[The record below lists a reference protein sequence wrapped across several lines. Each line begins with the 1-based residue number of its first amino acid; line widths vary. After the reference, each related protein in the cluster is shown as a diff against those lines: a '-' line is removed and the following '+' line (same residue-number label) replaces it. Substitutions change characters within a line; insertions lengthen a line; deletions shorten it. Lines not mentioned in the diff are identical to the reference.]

1 MGQKRKRV
9 SKDSSSVNEKPSKQQ
24 KNVIKGEKQTA
35 KVAAVAAPLDT
46 SPFLDNPKGADL
58 KREVD
63 LYDLLTSEDI
73 EDRLNAANAVLSGLL
88 GGDGVEESTLQRHLE
103 RRLFRGLA
111 SGRKG
116 ARLGF
121 SVVLTEIIG
130 QLYGTKDLAAT
141 KYTGL
146 TFDKVLG
153 FLVAKTKPDGDLSGQ
168 EEKDHFLGLL
178 FGLESFVGAKVLF
191 GGDNKWNI
199 ILQKFLDLAKKKP
212 WTREQCGWAIT
223 KALAQM
229 DQSQAKY
236 TLEQVQNAGL
246 ASSPEG
252 VGIWIT
258 ARNQFPDMQFPS
270 KPWGSNGNP
279 LQHLKTLGKA
289 LKESS
294 SDDGSQKGQQAKQTG
309 NWNSQLHFVWS
320 IVLAQFLAGVK
331 KNDDGIMSDF
341 ENFWKVAVD
350 ETLFSSTAS
359 RERKYW
365 GFLLFQKV
373 IKEATSY
380 GKLLPSVF
388 SHNLVRCLIN
398 HVQESDRFL
407 HQAANKSLNVLV
419 NAVHANPEILAIILP
434 CLISGHGA
442 YNFDRIS
449 KTKTI
454 EKLLGLV
461 VDSNVTSIIGI
472 LKEPVLILEGT
483 DTDLVKEAEVR
494 RQIFG
499 DYILI
504 IIRKVN
510 LIDDETRNI
519 TWIKETAL
527 PILARFAYGENFK
540 CKPPFSEK
548 TRTLFRNRLMSSFS
562 HLLSDLKGYTF
573 PCDLLTTF
581 AADGVQMDDEI
592 TDAKD
597 RAVSTLEKISKKIK
611 KSKAESKAPLQAL
624 ALLYSLV
631 VFQLYNGEPD
641 AVSILDELKLCYDK
655 LIRHKNSEGDRVDAS
670 EVLVELLLSFISK
683 PSHLLQ
689 KVTQHVFGAFMEDI
703 TTGGLKLMTDVLGA
717 DENLRGQQQ
726 LFDQEPEDE
735 ELMDVDSNDEVDSD
749 VEVVDMDADEG
760 HLNGHLNGEA
770 GDSSEED
777 EDDDAANDEDEE
789 DAKSLEL
796 ALAQALGTRPVGQ
809 EGSEDA
815 SDSDAD
821 MTDSEMMALDAKL
834 VEIFS
839 QRKKT
844 PNKKQELKDAKET
857 MINFKRRVLDLL
869 DIYVKKQPTNT
880 LAFGL
885 LLPLLQLIRTTRT
898 KQLARKAE
906 NLIQAFAKA
915 SKGAKRDGI
924 SGINSSEQIKLIKA
938 IHLEASKDQSIS
950 FARAAS
956 SASLLVASSLYRADK
971 GSVKKISSVY
981 RDSQVAWVE
990 GDVKMLAVFFVDWI
1004 NWCQSHANA

>member
-1 MGQKRKRV
+1 MGQKRKRA
-9 SKDSSSVNEKPSKQQ
+9 SKENPRANQNPSKQQ
-24 KNVIKGEKQTA
+24 KTVPNGEKKAA
-35 KVAAVAAPLDT
+35 KLGAAIAPLNT
-46 SPFLDNPKGADL
+46 SLFLDNPKGADL
-58 KREVD
+58 KREVE
-63 LYDLLTSEDI
+63 LYELLTSEDI
-73 EDRLNAANAVLSGLL
+73 EDRLNAANAVISGLL
-88 GGDGVEESTLQRHLE
+88 DGSGVEESTLERHLE

-116 ARLGF
+116 ARLGY

-191 GGDNKWNI
+191 GGDEKWSI

-212 WTREQCGWAIT
+212 WTREQCGWAIA
-223 KALAQM
+223 KALSQM
-229 DQSQAKY
+229 DQSQARY

-270 KPWGSNGNP
+270 KPWGSSGNP
-279 LQHLKTLGKA
+279 LEHLKALGKA

-294 SDDGSQKGQQAKQTG
+294 SDDGSQKSQQAKQTG
-309 NWNSQLHFVWS
+309 NWNGQLHFVWG
-320 IVLAQFLAGVK
+320 IVLAQFAAGIK
-331 KNDDGIMSDF
+331 NNDDEINSDF
-341 ENFWKVAVD
+341 VNFWKVAVD
-350 ETLFSSTAS
+350 ENLFSSTAS

-365 GFLLFQKV
+365 GFLLFQK
-373 IKEATSY
+373 ILKEATSY

-388 SHNLVRCLIN
+388 SHNFIRCLIN

-419 NAVHANPEILAIILP
+419 HAVESNPEILATILP

-449 KTKTI
+449 KTKTV
-454 EKLLGLV
+454 EKLLSLV
-461 VDSNVTSIIGI
+461 ADSNVASIIGI
-472 LKEPVLILEGT
+472 LKEPVLLVEGT
-483 DTDLVKEAEVR
+483 HADLIKEAEMR
-494 RQIFG
+494 RQTFG

-510 LIDDETRNI
+510 LMDQSRNI
-519 TWIKETAL
+519 EWIKEIAL
-527 PILARFAYGENFK
+527 PILARFAYSENFK
-540 CKPPFSEK
+540 CKPPLSEK
-548 TRTLFRNRLMSSFS
+548 TRTLFRNRLMSAFS
-562 HLLSDLKGYTF
+562 HLLSDLKGYAF
-573 PCDLLTTF
+573 ACDLLTSF
-581 AADGVQMDDEI
+581 EPDAVKMDDEI
-592 TDAKD
+592 THAKEH
-597 RAVSTLEKISKKIK
+597 AVSTIENISKKIK
-611 KSKAESKAPLQAL
+611 KSKAERKAPLQAVN
-624 ALLYSLV
+624 LLYSLV
-631 VFQLYNGEPD
+631 VFQLYNGERD
-641 AVSILDELKLCYDK
+641 AVSILEELKLCYDK
-655 LIRHKNSEGDRVDAS
+655 LIRRKGTEGDDVDAS

-683 PSHLLQ
+683 PSLLLQ
-689 KVTQHVFGAFMEDI
+689 KVTQHVFGAFMEDM
-703 TTGGLKLMTDVLGA
+703 TAGGLKLMTDVLEA

-735 ELMDVDSNDEVDSD
+735 DVMNVDSDDEGDSD
-749 VEVVDMDADEG
+749 VEVVDMDAEEV
-760 HLNGHLNGEA
+760 HLNDHLSGEA
-770 GDSSEED
+770 DDSSE
-777 EDDDAANDEDEE
+777 DDDDNDGDVEAADEE
-789 DAKSLEL
+789 DTKRLNL
-796 ALAQALGTRPVGQ
+796 ALAKALGTHAVGQ
-809 EGSEDA
+809 GDDDA

-821 MTDSEMMALDAKL
+821 MTDSEMMALDSKL

-839 QRKKT
+839 QRKKA
-844 PNKKQELKDAKET
+844 PNKKQEQKDAREI
-857 MINFKRRVLDLL
+857 MVNFKRRVLDLL
-869 DIYVKKQPTNT
+869 DIYVKRQPLNP

-885 LLPLLQLIRTTRT
+885 LLPLLQLIRTTKT

-906 NLIQAFAKA
+906 SIIQAFAKA
-915 SKGAKRDGI
+915 SKGAKKKSI
-924 SGINSSEQIKLIKA
+924 SCIDTSQQIKLMKA
-938 IHLEASKDQSIS
+938 IHSEASKDPSIS

-971 GSVKKISSVY
+971 GSMKKMSTVY

-990 GDVKMLAVFFVDWI
+990 GDVKMLAVFFVDWV